1 MKKYI
6 IALFFIFLSSLCFA
20 VSPAPE
26 KNKSQD
32 NDNPA
37 LSGKVDN
44 GVRIIEVQVS
54 RYKFSP
60 DPIVVKLGER
70 VRLVLTSSDVAHGL
84 VISEFNVK
92 LICDIGKT
100 STVEFVAD
108 KKGTFVVRCNV
119 YCGPGHTHMQASFVV
134 K

>member
-6 IALFFIFLSSLCFA
+6 IALFYIFLSSLCFA
-20 VSPAPE
+20 ASPVPE
-26 KNKSQD
+26 VNKVQGS
-32 NDNPA
+32 NST

-44 GVRIIEVQVS
+44 GVRVVEVQAS

-60 DPIVVKLGER
+60 DPIVVKQGEK
-70 VRLVLTSSDVAHGL
+70 VRLVLTSVDVAHGL
-84 VISEFNVK
+84 AIAEFKVR
-92 LICDIGKT
+92 LTCDIGKT
-100 STVEFVAD
+100 DIVEFVAD
-108 KKGTFVVRCNV
+108 KKGIFVVRCNV